1 MKLIQMNIQE
11 GRSPNQ
17 PQDSD
22 FSSQRQG
29 AKSLVLNKGQVLAE
43 NFANI
48 EEIFNVYLGTLT
60 SNKRIL
66 KLFGFLKGC
75 CKNIGKQIC
84 FQRHL
89 GFLHALYQILI
100 KALIRISEQKKY
112 FWTQELGNIQRFKK
126 CLTILSQS
134 KGLNTCV

>member
-11 GRSPNQ
+11 GRSPYQ
-17 PQDSD
+17 PKDSD

-29 AKSLVLNKGQVLAE
+29 AKSLVLNKGQVFAE

-66 KLFGFLKGC
+66 KLFGFRGFR
-75 CKNIGKQIC
+75 KQTNT
-84 FQRHL
+84 QTD
-89 GFLHALYQILI
+89 IL
-100 KALIRISEQKKY
+100 LFQKKDICPMHINNNVEIDR
-112 FWTQELGNIQRFKK
+112 QIPIEIDREKD
-126 CLTILSQS
+126 
-134 KGLNTCV
+134 

>member
-60 SNKRIL
+60 SNKKFL
-66 KLFGFLKGC
+66 KLFGFLKEECRSSILRGDFKGFRKQANTQTDILLFQKKDNC
-75 CKNIGKQIC
+75 TMHINFNVEIDRQIPREINRQIDKQID
-84 FQRHL
+84 R
-89 GFLHALYQILI
+89 
-100 KALIRISEQKKY
+100 
-112 FWTQELGNIQRFKK
+112 
-126 CLTILSQS
+126 
-134 KGLNTCV
+134 

>member
-89 GFLHALYQILI
+89 GFLRALYQILFE
-100 KALIRISEQKKY
+100 ALIRISRLL
-112 FWTQELGNIQRFKK
+112 TQELGNISRFKK
-126 CLTILSQS
+126 CLTIILQS
-134 KGLNTCV
+134 KGLKTCV

>member
-66 KLFGFLKGC
+66 KLFGFRGFR
-75 CKNIGKQIC
+75 KQTNTQTDI
-84 FQRHL
+84 L
-89 GFLHALYQILI
+89 LHINNNVEIDRQIPI
-100 KALIRISEQKKY
+100 EIDRQTNTYIDRQKDR
-112 FWTQELGNIQRFKK
+112 QIPVEIDRQINRQIDRQIDR
-126 CLTILSQS
+126 
-134 KGLNTCV
+134 